1 MSFNFVP
8 VNMADPRL
16 PKTATR
22 YRMFIDGQWT
32 DGSAESTFVR
42 NSPAHGIPVSEYPR
56 GGKAD
61 VENAVSAARRAFD
74 SGVWSRISG
83 AERAAVLLKAANLIR
98 ENAEQLAL
106 VETLE
111 TGKSIQQSRGEVLGA
126 AGCWEYAAG
135 MARAIHGE
143 SFNNLGDSMLGLVTR
158 EPVGVVGVI
167 TPWNFPFFIASERYP
182 FVLASGCT
190 IVAKAAEI
198 TSGTTLMMAGLLKEA
213 GLPDGAFNVVT
224 GPGSV
229 IGQALTEHP
238 AVDMVSFT
246 GSTAVGQSTIA
257 ASAANIKK
265 LGLELGGKNPQV
277 VFADAD
283 IDAALDG
290 TLFGLLFNGGQC
302 CVSGSRLIVER
313 SIHAEF
319 CERLLER
326 AAKVKIGDPLNDE
339 TQVGAI
345 IDERQYATIMRYIG
359 LGRDEGGRLL
369 TGGEALGEKPGLFIQ
384 PTIFDG
390 VDADMS
396 IFREEIFGP
405 VLCVTPFDTYD
416 EAIRIAN
423 DSCFGLAASVWTS
436 NLDNAIRGFRDLKA
450 GRLWVNTTISG
461 GPELP
466 VGGCKE
472 SGYGR
477 ETGTYGLDEY
487 TEVKAVHIHL
497 GKRAKWLAD

>member
-8 VNMADPRL
+8 VNMSDSRL
-16 PKTATR
+16 PKTAKR
-22 YRMFIDGQWT
+22 YQMFIDGKWT

-56 GGKAD
+56 GGEVD
-61 VENAVSAARRAFD
+61 VNAAVSAARHAFD
-74 SGVWSRISG
+74 AGVWSRISG
-83 AERAAVLLKAANLIR
+83 AERAEVLLKAAALIR

-111 TGKSIQQSRGEVLGA
+111 TGKPIQQSRGEILGA

-143 SFNNLGDSMLGLVTR
+143 SFNNLGESMFGLVTR

-190 IVAKAAEI
+190 LVAKAAEI
-198 TSGTTLMMAGLLKEA
+198 TSGTTLMLAGLLKEA
-213 GLPDGAFNVVT
+213 GLPDGVFNVVT

-229 IGQALTEHP
+229 IGKALTEHHD
-238 AVDMVSFT
+238 VNMVSFT
-246 GSTAVGQSTIA
+246 GSTTVGQSTIA
-257 ASAANIKK
+257 ASAKNIKK

-283 IDAALDG
+283 IDAAIDG
-290 TLFGLLFNGGQC
+290 TLFGLLFNSGQC

-326 AAKVKIGDPLNDE
+326 AAKVKIGDPLNEE

-345 IDERQYATIMRYIG
+345 IDERQFTTIMRYIG
-359 LGRDEGGRLL
+359 QGQNEGAKLV
-369 TGGEALGEKPGLFIQ
+369 TGGDVLGDRPGLFIQ
-384 PTIFDG
+384 PTVFDK
-390 VDADMS
+390 VDSGMS

-405 VLCVTPFDTYD
+405 VLCITSFDTYE
-416 EAIRIAN
+416 EAISIAN
-423 DSCFGLAASVWTS
+423 DSCFGLAASIWTS

-466 VGGCKE
+466 VGGFKE

-477 ETGTYGLDEY
+477 ETGSYGLEEY
-487 TEVKAVHIHL
+487 TEVKSVHVHL
-497 GKRAKWLAD
+497 GKRHKWLVE